1 MKKENELPPAIDS
14 TIASEKVVSVE
25 TSLLKSNAFKEELYA
40 IDKAYEGLLN
50 SIKNFGLKEP
60 LIVDVNTNE
69 VISGNR
75 RLKAVLE
82 LGYEHIP
89 VIFRNPGDADREIL
103 YISHENQREKTY
115 SQYLNEFKIIQTLD
129 FVISRIASSNQRS
142 SCILNRI
149 YISYLNRNTVY
160 NLRIYIS
167 F

>member
-1 MKKENELPPAIDS
+1 MKKENELAPAIDS
-14 TIASEKVVSVE
+14 TTVGEKVVSVE

-60 LIVDVNTNE
+60 LIVDGNTHE

-89 VIFRNPGDADREIL
+89 VIFRNPGG
-103 YISHENQREKTY
+103 
-115 SQYLNEFKIIQTLD
+115 
-129 FVISRIASSNQRS
+129 
-142 SCILNRI
+142 C
-149 YISYLNRNTVY
+149 
-160 NLRIYIS
+160 
-167 F
+167 